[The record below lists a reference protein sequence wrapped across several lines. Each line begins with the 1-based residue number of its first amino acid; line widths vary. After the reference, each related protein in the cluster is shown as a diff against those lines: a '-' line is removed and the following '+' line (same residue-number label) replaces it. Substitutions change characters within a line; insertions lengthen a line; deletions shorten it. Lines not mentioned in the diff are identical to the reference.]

1 MTFDLTELCPVF
13 DLDYLSEFTDQDDE
27 VELALETVSSAVDIE
42 TLRWL
47 LARLNE
53 VIHNLDFN
61 LQLMLEHRPEQS

>member
-61 LQLMLEHRPEQS
+61 LQLMLEDRPEQS